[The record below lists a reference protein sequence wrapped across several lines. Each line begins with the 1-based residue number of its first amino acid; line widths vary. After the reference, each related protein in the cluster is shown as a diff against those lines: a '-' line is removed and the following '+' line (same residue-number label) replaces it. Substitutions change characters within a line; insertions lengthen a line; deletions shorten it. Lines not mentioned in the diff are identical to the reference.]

1 MFLLHSHAKLD
12 TQTIQIHSMVVQNQH
27 FVCRTDTLYLSLHG
41 HLIFL
46 QFSTPK
52 YNLWTSFLLH
62 SWANWIQQ
70 PCKFM
75 LVFYRIPTLCLE
87 AILCICLSMPI
98 QFSFNFAFQTTTS
111 EPRFSH
117 VHVPFGNQNSTN
129 SLYCF
134 TEPLLCVEK
143 LYFVSVCPCP
153 PNSSSILSA
162 KLH

>member
-1 MFLLHSHAKLD
+1 MPTQYSLHFAF
-12 TQTIQIHSMVVQNQH
+12 QTTTCEPRFWYHLATKSMPIHGSVLQNH
-27 FVCRTDTLYLSLHG
+27 YFVLRSDTLYLSLHG
-41 HLIFL
+41 HSIFL

-62 SWANWIQQ
+62 NWANWIQQ

-117 VHVPFGNQNSTN
+117 VHVPFGNQIHAN
-129 SLYCF
+129 SL
-134 TEPLLCVEK
+134 
-143 LYFVSVCPCP
+143 
-153 PNSSSILSA
+153 
-162 KLH
+162 